1 MNKNSFKIP
10 YLLPLLFV
18 LFFTGHASAQ
28 VESPAKSPVE
38 NSLEEEILLEM
49 EALTA
54 GTDEVENP
62 ELSEMPPQEAQ
73 PLAGEGNSEEASN
86 EAIDTVAA
94 AEAEAPVSIESLDPK
109 IQDLKEEILELNT
122 LLFRLQEELLFPE
135 ESSVT
140 VFLSV
145 EGSHY
150 FTLDAIKLHIDD
162 KLVAS
167 ALYTDREVMALKKGG
182 VQRLYTGNIR
192 SGEHQLLVVFNGI
205 GPQSLDYKRA
215 ESITIQKG
223 KAATFIKLI
232 VRDNLDLKQ
241 PKFTYETW

>member
-1 MNKNSFKIP
+1 MNNNSFKIR
-10 YLLPLLFV
+10 YLLPLL
-18 LFFTGHASAQ
+18 LFIVFTGHVAQ
-28 VESPAKSPVE
+28 VFAQQESLVE
-38 NSLEEEILLEM
+38 NKLEEEILIEM

-54 GTDEVENP
+54 DTDAAQSSDLPETANQEVQ
-62 ELSEMPPQEAQ
+62 SGEMAGSSDSGHHEA
-73 PLAGEGNSEEASN
+73 A
-86 EAIDTVAA
+86 DTVATA
-94 AEAEAPVSIESLDPK
+94 DAEPAPSIESLDPK

-150 FTLDAIKLHIDD
+150 FKLDAIKLHIDD

-182 VQRLYTGNIR
+182 IQRLYTGNIR